1 MHLYIENIYRID
13 DNCWKHSHRLLFTTY
28 IRESEEYHMSM
39 MIERL
44 EGMVNRYHEITEL
57 MMSPEVVSDN
67 KQLAKLGKEQ
77 ADLTQVVEAYTEYK
91 KVMQEVEEAKE
102 LLKEDDKELREM
114 AELEIAEGEPKIEEL
129 LNKLEILLI
138 PKDPNDSHN
147 AIIEIRGAA
156 GGDEGNIFAGDLY
169 RMYVKYAESRGWKIE
184 TIEMDS
190 CEAGGFSLVGFMVKG
205 DGAYG
210 AFKFE
215 SGSHR
220 VQRVP
225 KTESQGRIHTST
237 ATVLVSPEIEAE
249 DFDIDMN
256 DLEIETMR
264 ASGAG
269 GQHVN
274 KTDSAVRIVHKPTGI
289 VVKCQDGRSQHE
301 NRATALMTIR
311 SRVYEEHQ
319 RKLEEEAGTERR
331 SKIGTGDRA
340 EKIRTYNYPQNRV
353 TDHRIGYNV
362 NQLDRIMEGRLED
375 MFNALQ
381 SADQQVKLAGEQ
393 K

>member
-1 MHLYIENIYRID
+1 
-13 DNCWKHSHRLLFTTY
+13 
-28 IRESEEYHMSM
+28 MSI

-57 MMSPEVVSDN
+57 MMQPEIVSDN
-67 KQLAKLGKEQ
+67 KELAKLGREQ
-77 ADLTQVVEAYTEYK
+77 ADLTQVVEAYQEYK
-91 KVMQEVEEAKE
+91 NTAQASEDAKQ
-102 LLKEDDKELREM
+102 LLQEDDKEIKEM
-114 AELEIAEGEPKIEEL
+114 AKMEIEEL
-129 LNKLEILLI
+129 EPKVEDLLGKLEILLI

-147 AIIEIRGAA
+147 AIVEIRGAA

-169 RMYVKYAESRGWKIE
+169 RMYCKYAESQGWKIE
-184 TIEMDS
+184 IIEMDDS
-190 CEAGGFSLVGFMVKG
+190 EAGGFSLVSFMVKG
-205 DGAYG
+205 DGVYG
-210 AFKFE
+210 RLKFE

-237 ATVLVSPEIEAE
+237 ATVLVTAEIEPE
-249 DFDIDMN
+249 EFDIDMN

-274 KTDSAVRIVHKPTGI
+274 KTDSAVRVIHKPTGI
-289 VVKCQDGRSQHE
+289 IVKCQDGRSQHE

-319 RKLEEEAGTERR
+319 RKLEEEQGMERR
-331 SKIGTGDRA
+331 SKIGTGDRS

-353 TDHRIGYNV
+353 TDHRIGYTV
-362 NQLDRIMEGRLED
+362 NQLDRIMEGRMQELLD
-375 MFNALQ
+375 ALQ
-381 SADQQVKLAGEQ
+381 SADQEAKLAGTKDE
-393 K
+393 